1 MFLPA
6 LVALLVMAALLL
18 FFAGLAMPKKADVVQ
33 TRLTTYAVRP
43 RTLEEIELQQPLYE
57 RVVRPIVKNLSAFI
71 SRRTPQSTIEQLRRD
86 LMLAGNPN
94 DFHVNDFLGVKGLA
108 ALAIAIIALLLMVA
122 ANGPLLYLI
131 LLPLICALPG
141 FYLPNFWLKSK
152 ITARHKEIQLALPD
166 CLDLLT
172 ISVEAGLGFDAAMQ
186 KVAEKWDNA
195 LTEEFDRV
203 IIEVRIGKQ
212 RREALRAMAL
222 RCDVQDVTSF
232 IAAIIQADQLGV
244 SIARILNI
252 QAEQMRMKRRQRAE
266 KLAHEAPIKMLIP
279 MAFFM
284 LPTIYIVIL
293 GPMVP
298 QLLAMMTG
306 G

>member
-1 MFLPA
+1 MLLPA
-6 LVALLVMAALLL
+6 LVALLVMVAILL
-18 FFAGLAMPKKADVVQ
+18 FFGGLAMPKKADAIQ

-43 RTLEEIELQQPLYE
+43 STLEEIELQQPLYE
-57 RVVRPIVKNLSAFI
+57 RVVRPLVTKLSRFI
-71 SRRTPQSTIEQLRRD
+71 SRRTPQSTIDQLRRD

-94 DFHVNDFLGVKGLA
+94 NLHVNDFLGTKGLA
-108 ALAIAIIALLLMVA
+108 AVGIAVVVFLLMLA
-122 ANGPLLYLI
+122 SGGPPSFLI
-131 LLPLICALPG
+131 LAPLACAVPG

-186 KVAEKWDNA
+186 KVADKWNNA
-195 LTEEFDRV
+195 LTQEFDRV
-203 IIEVRIGKQ
+203 IVEVRMGKQ
-212 RREALRAMAL
+212 RKEALRGMSG

-232 IAAIIQADQLGV
+232 IAAVIQADQLGV
-244 SIARILNI
+244 SISRILGI
-252 QAEQMRMKRRQRAE
+252 QSEQIRMRRRQRAE

-279 MAFFM
+279 MALFM

-298 QLLAMMTG
+298 KLFAMMG
-306 G
+306 GG